1 MPTVT
6 LTRTASRLLARSD
19 LTSQTPTH
27 AYFHTDGNGNITAL
41 ISDKQIIVAK
51 YVYDPFG
58 NTLSK
63 SGPLADANLYRFSS
77 QEYHPNSGLL
87 LYLRRAYDPNLQRWL
102 NRDPIDERGGI
113 NLFAYCRNNP
123 VIFVDATGLD
133 TGALGIAGNLG
144 AGLNFAISGQITFS
158 TRNDKPWAWRDWR
171 FGFQG
176 SIAPFTQAIAGL
188 SAGLGIDI
196 GYSPATRPEQWN
208 GWSFGAGASG
218 SYLGL
223 GAGLDV
229 SNLPKGPWKADLT
242 IGPSF
247 DLGIP
252 IPVPAEV
259 HAGAGYTTASSHS
272 IQDALD
278 ELDEFSWQAFLW
290 LSRCFK

>member
-1 MPTVT
+1 NLPTVT

-123 VIFVDATGLD
+123 VIFVDAT
-133 TGALGIAGNLG
+133 
-144 AGLNFAISGQITFS
+144 
-158 TRNDKPWAWRDWR
+158 
-171 FGFQG
+171 
-176 SIAPFTQAIAGL
+176 
-188 SAGLGIDI
+188 
-196 GYSPATRPEQWN
+196 
-208 GWSFGAGASG
+208 
-218 SYLGL
+218 
-223 GAGLDV
+223 
-229 SNLPKGPWKADLT
+229 
-242 IGPSF
+242 
-247 DLGIP
+247 
-252 IPVPAEV
+252 
-259 HAGAGYTTASSHS
+259 
-272 IQDALD
+272 
-278 ELDEFSWQAFLW
+278 
-290 LSRCFK
+290 